1 MTVNRKRRVTPTCTL
16 LRNSWI
22 SSRYFSRDNH
32 AWCHLYWFQWAAKR
46 RNKAR
51 ESLCPRVQLHG
62 EAEGFV
68 AKSVLWA
75 RSRLMCSQDV
85 LNVPCNSVFP
95 HVSSRRTFESIIR
108 NRFVRA
114 FYSNSV
120 LRFRDRDT
128 YAALRILH
136 QSEAPLIWSYN
147 YYCYILVACAH
158 ILFLTLCYKLL

>member
-51 ESLCPRVQLHG
+51 ESLRPRVQLHR

-95 HVSSRRTFESIIR
+95 RDVHSNQSFEIGSL
-108 NRFVRA
+108 VRVA
-114 FYSNSV
+114 FHSNSV

-136 QSEAPLIWSYN
+136 RSEAPLFWSYN
-147 YYCYILVACAH
+147 YYCYILVVYA
-158 ILFLTLCYKLL
+158 FSF